1 MDHEAV
7 LEALEIAAAEPGG
20 LDRLMAGDTP
30 TAMAVA
36 AHLAGCAECTLE
48 LGRWRR
54 VSLTASEVIG
64 ATPAPELRDRTLAYI
79 RQYGVVRR
87 GARAADE
94 EMASDAASA
103 TAASVTGSTT
113 PHAEVPAAAP
123 VAPPPTDLARAR
135 DRRRQVVGWIA
146 TVAAAV
152 VISVVATT
160 LLIGGR
166 VDDRLA
172 AQDQA
177 IEDLAAV
184 TTATLHVTAEPD
196 AAHVALSDPS
206 GAATTGTLVYS
217 PSTTELVVVAT
228 GLTEPPAGEEYKCW
242 VMIDGQRQGIGKM
255 FFGGGLAYWVGPSPA
270 VADLPAGGTFGV
282 SLVGADGAVVA
293 PDPVLVSAT

>member
-1 MDHEAV
+1 MDHETV

-36 AHLAGCAECTLE
+36 GHLAGCAECTLE
-48 LGRWRR
+48 LERWRR
-54 VSLTASEVIG
+54 VQADVAQVVG
-64 ATPAPELRDRTLAYI
+64 DTPAPELRDRTLAYI
-79 RQYGVVRR
+79 RQYGVPR
-87 GARAADE
+87 GPEA
-94 EMASDAASA
+94 
-103 TAASVTGSTT
+103 V
-113 PHAEVPAAAP
+113 PVPAAAAAAASLP
-123 VAPPPTDLARAR
+123 VAASPQVDATLPPPTDLAAAR
-135 DRRRQVVGWIA
+135 DRRRSVLVWVGA
-146 TVAAAV
+146 VAAAV
-152 VISVVATT
+152 VLSVVATT
-160 LLIGGR
+160 FLVGSR

-196 AAHVALSDPS
+196 VERVALAGTS
-206 GAATTGTLVYS
+206 GTPTTGTLIYS

-228 GLTEPPAGEEYKCW
+228 GLTQPPAGQEYHCW
-242 VMIDGQRQGIGKM
+242 VLVDGQRQNIGKM

-270 VADLPAGGTFGV
+270 VADLPDDGTFGV
-282 SLVGADGAVVA
+282 SLVDADGAVIA